1 MSGLLSAILKKK
13 SAPTSPLLRRD
24 RKQHLRRGLRVL
36 QHRNRH
42 MPAIG
47 TGITAPP
54 FPGRALGNGKHLHDM
69 FQAREIRTDVRLPP
83 GRELPVDLVRI
94 KNRRCYWIRCG
105 LMSGLKSC
113 SAAGIRCATI
123 GVANHSND
131 RRMIATTRH
140 AAPQERNGMDS
151 ETEIAVAQ
159 VAGQISALKQIVT
172 TMLSR
177 YAAEFG
183 EGAEEFI
190 MTTTAPLTASTV
202 DDEGDPASRA
212 AIEAFVQM
220 AEDVETHALDRLVD

>member
-1 MSGLLSAILKKK
+1 
-13 SAPTSPLLRRD
+13 
-24 RKQHLRRGLRVL
+24 
-36 QHRNRH
+36 
-42 MPAIG
+42 
-47 TGITAPP
+47 
-54 FPGRALGNGKHLHDM
+54 
-69 FQAREIRTDVRLPP
+69 
-83 GRELPVDLVRI
+83 
-94 KNRRCYWIRCG
+94 
-105 LMSGLKSC
+105 
-113 SAAGIRCATI
+113 
-123 GVANHSND
+123 
-131 RRMIATTRH
+131 
-140 AAPQERNGMDS
+140 MDS